1 MDDLNENAEQGF
13 VIDEVNSV
21 IKVENSALPALQL
34 SLGINRKRRRLI
46 TVRNRQNRHVDEL
59 NYRAVHRKLN

>member
-21 IKVENSALPALQL
+21 IKVSSYAKTAL
-34 SLGINRKRRRLI
+34 
-46 TVRNRQNRHVDEL
+46 
-59 NYRAVHRKLN
+59 

>member
-21 IKVENSALPALQL
+21 IKVNSSSRQS
-34 SLGINRKRRRLI
+34 SLLTGINRKRRRLI

-59 NYRAVHRKLN
+59 NY

>member
-21 IKVENSALPALQL
+21 IKVSSSAITALL
-34 SLGINRKRRRLI
+34 SILGINRKRRWLI

-59 NYRAVHRKLN
+59 NY

>member
-21 IKVENSALPALQL
+21 IKVENSALAALQL

-59 NYRAVHRKLN
+59 NY

>member
-13 VIDEVNSV
+13 VIDEVKSV
-21 IKVENSALPALQL
+21 IKVSACAKAALEL
-34 SLGINRKRRRLI
+34 FLGIYRKRRRLI

-59 NYRAVHRKLN
+59 NY

>member
-21 IKVENSALPALQL
+21 IKVSSSTRTAHQ
-34 SLGINRKRRRLI
+34 SILGINRKRRRLI

-59 NYRAVHRKLN
+59 NY

>member
-21 IKVENSALPALQL
+21 IKVSSGARAALQ
-34 SLGINRKRRRLI
+34 SYLGINRKRGRLVA
-46 TVRNRQNRHVDEL
+46 VRNRQNRHVDEL
-59 NYRAVHRKLN
+59 NN